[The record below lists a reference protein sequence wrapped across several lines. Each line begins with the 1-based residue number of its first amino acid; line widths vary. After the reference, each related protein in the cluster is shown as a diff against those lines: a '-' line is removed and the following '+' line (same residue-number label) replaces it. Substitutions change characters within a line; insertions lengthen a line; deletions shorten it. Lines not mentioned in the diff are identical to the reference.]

1 MTHSTGN
8 TKIVRKYQSWLSI
21 LTGLPLVERKRRL
34 DELRLVGLAWA
45 TNAD

>member
-1 MTHSTGN
+1 
-8 TKIVRKYQSWLSI
+8 

-34 DELRLVGLAWA
+34 DELRLVGLAGA